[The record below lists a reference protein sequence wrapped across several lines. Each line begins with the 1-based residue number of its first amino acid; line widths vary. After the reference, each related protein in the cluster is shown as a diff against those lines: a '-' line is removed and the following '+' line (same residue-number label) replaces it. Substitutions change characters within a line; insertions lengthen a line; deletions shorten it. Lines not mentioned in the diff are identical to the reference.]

1 MVRKMATVNAT
12 DVIDGNKNQHEINTE
27 QNNLNLA
34 INNFVNPKMFGAV
47 GNGIADDTQAIKNC
61 FDHMIANNTKFYDYS
76 GSIYKHVGNIVVNGV
91 NKTIEIEGNVTFESI
106 NGAFSFSGSL
116 TPIGN
121 IASAPLPNDKQI
133 IVSEVPSTLK
143 QEDIIVIH
151 NQLDFSFSEYRS
163 YYKDGEIKRV
173 ANVEGST
180 IKLTDELETTYTG
193 VSTDKVFKLEPINL
207 RITGNIK
214 FKSDYQYGLK
224 VTYCADSVFNEMEV
238 LSLSGKVGTSYAFL
252 LERSFNCR
260 ITGGKYIKKGD
271 STTGTDYG
279 ICFSNCQDIIA
290 KPKYC
295 FGYRHAVATGGGSIN
310 GCVPCRR
317 IYIEEAILENGVDT
331 GIHCADFH
339 GNTIQSHYKN
349 CTIRGMVGLGGR
361 HNKSIENK
369 ITMHKDEVR
378 SPIFVT
384 ECSGPVYSIGD
395 YIVDCGLAASLM
407 NWASSVTASYNTK
420 PFGFILQ
427 DVKIGKASALVGLM
441 NAANYTSAQCYFVID
456 GFEFVDGVPSTL
468 TRLLNNAIQV
478 GAQKP
483 SYIQCTRPKSN
494 LGEITM
500 ISSDANSTIADGT
513 RKLVFDRSGSRTDGA
528 PGTWIQQADGTMICR
543 HRISGT
549 VAINTAHA
557 GGYKTTDFN
566 WVFPRTFVEPPT
578 IVAISL
584 DNVCISA
591 KAQTITASSAN
602 VFGFALSS
610 STNTTINIDVI
621 AIGRHLY

>member
-1 MVRKMATVNAT
+1 MATVNAT

-27 QNNLNLA
+27 QNNLNLT
-34 INNFVNPKMFGAV
+34 INNFVNPKMFGAI
-47 GNGIADDTQAIKNC
+47 GDGIADDTQAIKDC
-61 FDHMIANNTKFYDYS
+61 FDHMIANSTKLYDYS
-76 GSIYKHVGNIVVNGV
+76 GSVYKHVETIVVNGA
-91 NKTIEIEGNVTFESI
+91 NKLIEIEGNVTFESI

-116 TPIGN
+116 TPLGN

-143 QEDIIVIH
+143 QEDIVVIH

-193 VSTDKVFKLEPINL
+193 ISTDKVFKLEPIKL
-207 RITGNIK
+207 RIIGNIK

-260 ITGGKYIKKGD
+260 ITGGKFIKKGD

-290 KPKYC
+290 KPNYC
-295 FGYRHAVATGGGSIN
+295 FGYRHAVATGGGSLN

-317 IYIEEAILENGVDT
+317 IYIEEAILEIGVDT

-339 GNTIQSHYKN
+339 GNTIDSHYKQ

-361 HNKSIENK
+361 NNKSIENK

-378 SPIFVT
+378 PPIFVT

-395 YIVDCGLAASLM
+395 YIVDCGAANAIM
-407 NWASSVTASYNTK
+407 QWASSGTAVKNTRQYS
-420 PFGFILQ
+420 FTLQ
-427 DVKIGKASALVGLM
+427 DVRIGKGSLIWIM
-441 NAANYTSAQCYFVID
+441 NIANYNSAPCSFILD
-456 GFEFVDGVPSTL
+456 GFEFVESIPHSSL
-468 TRLLNNAIQV
+468 TSLVNNAIQP
-478 GAQKP
+478 GAKKP
-483 SYIQCTRPKSN
+483 SLIQITNPKTNVNYITY
-494 LGEITM
+494 
-500 ISSDANSTIADGT
+500 ISSDTNSTLADGT
-513 RKLVFDRSGSRTDGA
+513 SKLVFDRNGIRTDSA
-528 PGTWIQQADGTMICR
+528 PGHFSQQADGTMICR

-557 GGYKTTDFN
+557 GGYKTTDLN

-602 VFGFALSS
+602 IFGFALSS
-610 STNTTINIDVI
+610 FTSSTVNIDVI